1 LCTFTNGKRQES
13 SYIVIAFKTICSLK
27 VVKVVYQI
35 MAESANP
42 VVRHLCQGFVSFRR
56 QQDRDGDVALQQRS
70 PVRLDV
76 L

>member
-1 LCTFTNGKRQES
+1 MFIK
-13 SYIVIAFKTICSLK
+13 A
-27 VVKVVYQI
+27 VKVVYQI
-35 MAESANP
+35 MAKSADP
-42 VVRHLCQGFVSFRR
+42 VVRHLRQGFVSFRR